1 MLFSSITFLYCFLP
15 CVLLVYFVV
24 PDRMK
29 NLVLLLASLFFYGWG
44 EPKYLVFMLASVTQ
58 SYIAALLVE
67 RFRGTRIAKL
77 ALAVSAV
84 ASLGLLAYCKYADFF
99 IGNFNAVTGFSIP
112 LLKVALPVG
121 ISFYTFQILSYVIDV
136 YRGGVPAQRNFVDL
150 AMYVAMFP
158 QLIAGPIVRY
168 SDIAGSLKNRKTT
181 LAQPLIDYIGKS
193 DDDCFV
199 SPLTGERLTVKKTL
213 LIVVDTHKADFVDS
227 KNVYEKA
234 QNVIVIDHHRK
245 TVDYINNA
253 VIFYHEPHA
262 SSTCEM
268 VTELLQYISKHP
280 VADSVCA
287 TALMSGIML
296 DTKEFVLRAGVRTFE
311 AAAYLRSRG
320 ADTVTVKSFFAN
332 SMESRKLRGMVVM
345 NAQMYRAC
353 AISVTDIE
361 SDDIRV
367 VCAQAADELLS
378 VSGVDASFVIF
389 KTDDIINIS
398 ARSMGKVNVQLIMEA
413 LGGGGHQTMAAVQL
427 KDITESQIKDML
439 KTAID
444 NYYSNL

>member
-1 MLFSSITFLYCFLP
+1 M
-15 CVLLVYFVV
+15 V
-24 PDRMK
+24 
-29 NLVLLLASLFFYGWG
+29 
-44 EPKYLVFMLASVTQ
+44 
-58 SYIAALLVE
+58 
-67 RFRGTRIAKL
+67 
-77 ALAVSAV
+77 
-84 ASLGLLAYCKYADFF
+84 
-99 IGNFNAVTGFSIP
+99 
-112 LLKVALPVG
+112 
-121 ISFYTFQILSYVIDV
+121 
-136 YRGGVPAQRNFVDL
+136 
-150 AMYVAMFP
+150 
-158 QLIAGPIVRY
+158 
-168 SDIAGSLKNRKTT
+168 NRKTT

-320 ADTVTVKSFFAN
+320 ADTVTVKSFLQIPWSQESFA
-332 SMESRKLRGMVVM
+332 VW
-345 NAQMYRAC
+345 
-353 AISVTDIE
+353 
-361 SDDIRV
+361 
-367 VCAQAADELLS
+367 LL
-378 VSGVDASFVIF
+378 
-389 KTDDIINIS
+389 
-398 ARSMGKVNVQLIMEA
+398 
-413 LGGGGHQTMAAVQL
+413 
-427 KDITESQIKDML
+427 
-439 KTAID
+439 
-444 NYYSNL
+444 